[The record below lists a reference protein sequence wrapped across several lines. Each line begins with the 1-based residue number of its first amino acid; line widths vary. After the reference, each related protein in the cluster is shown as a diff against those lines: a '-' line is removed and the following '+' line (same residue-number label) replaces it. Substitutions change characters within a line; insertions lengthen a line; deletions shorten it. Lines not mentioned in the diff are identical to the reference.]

1 MIPPQKKNI
10 RFSPKIHLFFYFTVL
25 PPPFQ
30 NTTVTYHS
38 PPFRP
43 PTSTRSFAFS
53 GDGSLGYRTP
63 TEQTIYLKKG
73 RDPGTPERGGQKGS
87 FRRQKPP
94 VTTWVPE
101 VVGSKKESLENANKK
116 KTEIDNRKLCDVN
129 EELRNYF

>member
-1 MIPPQKKNI
+1 MIPTPPPKKKTTI
-10 RFSPKIHLFFYFTVL
+10 RFSPKIHLFFTSLLHTTF
-25 PPPFQ
+25 PSP
-30 NTTVTYHS
+30 TVTYHS

-101 VVGSKKESLENANKK
+101 VVSRKKEFWKTQTKK
-116 KTEIDNRKLCDVN
+116 KQKSIIASCAM
-129 EELRNYF
+129 